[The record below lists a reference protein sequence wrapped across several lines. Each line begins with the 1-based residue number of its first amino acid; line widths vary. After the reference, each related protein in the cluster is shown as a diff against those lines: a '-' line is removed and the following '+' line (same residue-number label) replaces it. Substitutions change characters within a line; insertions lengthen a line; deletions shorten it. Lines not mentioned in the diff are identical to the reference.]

1 MRSILNVSR
10 PFLSFCLKIPLFSL
24 TLCFPIKRFELALY
38 TLLVKGALC
47 KAEQHGQ
54 KGSCI
59 EMEMG
64 SKFDY
69 KLKGK
74 NLIDG
79 RPSNK
84 LESPIGRLCL
94 KDDVNCQTTAHNIV
108 VELANCID
116 FQSDSSDSQ
125 KQMQQA
131 AYVSSQTS
139 SEQIYASAMDR
150 SSSFGKSFSASCPSL
165 GFGDWII
172 FLCSLIQ
179 YKKL

>member
-1 MRSILNVSR
+1 MRSILNVPR
-10 PFLSFCLKIPLFSL
+10 PFVRFCLKIPICSL

-47 KAEQHGQ
+47 KGEQHGQ
-54 KGSCI
+54 KDSCI
-59 EMEMG
+59 EMEMVTN
-64 SKFDY
+64 FDN

-79 RPSNK
+79 RPSTK

-94 KDDVNCQTTAHNIV
+94 KDDVNCQNIAHNIV

-116 FQSDSSDSQ
+116 FQSESSDSQ

-139 SEQIYASAMDR
+139 SEQIYSSAMDR
-150 SSSFGKSFSASCPSL
+150 SSSFGKSFSACCPSL
-165 GFGDWII
+165 GLGD
-172 FLCSLIQ
+172 LDNLSL
-179 YKKL
+179 